1 MPHYLIKANYGPQ
14 GVAGLSASGGTSRRE
29 IVGEMIEGAGGT
41 VESFYFAFGDADVYV
56 TTELPDNETAAALAL
71 SINQSGATMI
81 STVVLMTPEQMDK
94 AADMAVDYRQPG
106 S

>member
-1 MPHYLIKANYGPQ
+1 MPNYLIKANYGPE
-14 GVAGLSASGGTSRRE
+14 GVAGLSASGGTTRRDA
-29 IVGEMIEGAGGT
+29 IDEMIAGAGGK
-41 VESFYFAFGDADVYV
+41 VEAFYFAFGETDVYV
-56 TTELPDNETAAALAL
+56 ICELPNDETVAALAL

-94 AADMAVDYRQPG
+94 AADMALEYRRPG